1 MELGENPRE
10 EHRSKIVNHGAI
22 WRTPFHFYMFMLR
35 LDLCDSN
42 GLDVITALA
51 ASCAHGQSWHLL
63 SLGTQPVDVI
73 TGQGN
78 LVLIALPIE
87 GLLK

>member
-1 MELGENPRE
+1 MELGKNPRE
-10 EHRSKIVNHGAI
+10 ERRSKIVKHGAI
-22 WRTPFHFYMFMLR
+22 WRTFHFYIFILR

-42 GLDVITALA
+42 GLDIITALV
-51 ASCAHGQSWHLL
+51 ASCAHGQSRHLL
-63 SLGTQPVDVI
+63 SLGTRPVDVI

-87 GLLK
+87 EL